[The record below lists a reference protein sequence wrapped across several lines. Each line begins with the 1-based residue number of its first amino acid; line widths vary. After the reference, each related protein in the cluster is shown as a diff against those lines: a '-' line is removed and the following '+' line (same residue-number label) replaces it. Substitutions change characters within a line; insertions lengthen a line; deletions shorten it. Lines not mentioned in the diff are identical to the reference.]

1 MPVPVPEGRIFNIMR
16 FSTHDG
22 PGIRTTVFLK
32 GCPLSCWWCHNPEN
46 WGHVPAV
53 VYITERCAG
62 CGACVAACP
71 HQALSLTRDGVQA
84 DPVRCRGCGA
94 CVRVCPAEARE
105 STGRQIGLD
114 ELMLTVERDT
124 PFYDQS
130 EGGVTFS
137 GGEPLAQPDFLFAAL
152 ERCGRSGIHRA
163 VDTSGY
169 AAADVMLRAARAAD
183 LFLYDLKVMDPETHR
198 RCTGADNARILRNL
212 EILSGAGAEIVIR
225 IPLIP
230 GVNDDSRNIAAV
242 GEFLAGLPRRHPVD
256 LLPYHDTARA
266 KYARLGLRREGPATS
281 PPAPERLAA
290 IQSELSRYGISAHIG
305 G

>member
-1 MPVPVPEGRIFNIMR
+1 MQVPVPEGRIFNIMR

-84 DPVRCRGCGA
+84 DPERCRGCGA

-169 AAADVMLRAARAAD
+169 AAADVILRAARAAD

-198 RCTGADNARILRNL
+198 RCTGVDNAGILRNL
-212 EILSGAGAEIVIR
+212 EILSGAGAEIAIR

-230 GVNDDSRNIAAV
+230 GVNDDCAQHRGRGGVPGRVAAAPPGRPAAV
-242 GEFLAGLPRRHPVD
+242 PRHRPGQVRAARPAPRRAGRRPRPRPSAWRPSDPNCHATAS
-256 LLPYHDTARA
+256 LPT
-266 KYARLGLRREGPATS
+266 
-281 PPAPERLAA
+281 
-290 IQSELSRYGISAHIG
+290 
-305 G
+305 

>member
-1 MPVPVPEGRIFNIMR
+1 MPIPEMKGRIFNIMR

-32 GCPLSCWWCHNPEN
+32 GCPLACWWCHNPEN
-46 WGHVPAV
+46 WGHVPSV
-53 VYITERCAG
+53 VYIKDRCTG

-71 HQALSLTRDGVQA
+71 HQALSLTAEGVLT
-84 DPVRCRGCGA
+84 DIERCRDCGA
-94 CVRVCPAEARE
+94 CVAACPAEARE
-105 STGRQIGLD
+105 STGRSIGLD
-114 ELMLTVERDT
+114 ELLQTVERDT

-137 GGEPLAQPDFLFAAL
+137 GGEPLAQPEFLMAAL
-152 ERCGRSGIHRA
+152 ERCGRAGIHRA

-169 AAADVMLRAARAAD
+169 AEADVIRRAARLAD
-183 LFLYDLKVMDPETHR
+183 LFLYDLKVMDPGIHR
-198 RCTGADNARILRNL
+198 RCTGVDNTRILGNL
-212 EILSGAGAEIVIR
+212 RFLSEVGAEVVVR
-225 IPLIP
+225 IPLVP
-230 GVNDDSRNIAAV
+230 GVNDGPANIAAT

-266 KYARLGLRREGPATS
+266 KYARLGLRRNGPAPA
-281 PPAPERLAA
+281 PPAAERLAA
-290 IQSELSRYGISAHIG
+290 IQSELSRYGISTHVG

>member
-1 MPVPVPEGRIFNIMR
+1 MSAPEIKGRIFNIMR

-32 GCPLSCWWCHNPEN
+32 GCPLACWWCHNPEN

-53 VYITERCAG
+53 VYIKDRCTG

-71 HQALSLTRDGVQA
+71 HQALSLTAEGVLD
-84 DPVRCRGCGA
+84 DPGRCRGCGA
-94 CVRVCPAEARE
+94 CVAACPAEARE
-105 STGRQIGLD
+105 STGRTIGVD
-114 ELMLTVERDT
+114 ELLQTVERDT

-130 EGGVTFS
+130 GGGVTFS
-137 GGEPLAQPDFLFAAL
+137 GGEPLAQPEFLMAAL
-152 ERCGRSGIHRA
+152 ASCGRAGIHRA

-169 AAADVMLRAARAAD
+169 AEADVVRRAARLAD
-183 LFLYDLKVMDPETHR
+183 LFLYDLKVMDPEAHR
-198 RCTGADNARILRNL
+198 RCTGVDNARILGNL
-212 EILSGAGAEIVIR
+212 RFLSEAGAEVVVR
-225 IPLIP
+225 MPLVP
-230 GVNDDSRNIAAV
+230 GVNDDPANIAAT

-266 KYARLGLRREGPATS
+266 KYTRLGLHRSGIA
-281 PPAPERLAA
+281 PAPLAAERLAA
-290 IQSELSRYGISAHIG
+290 IQSELSRYGISTHVG